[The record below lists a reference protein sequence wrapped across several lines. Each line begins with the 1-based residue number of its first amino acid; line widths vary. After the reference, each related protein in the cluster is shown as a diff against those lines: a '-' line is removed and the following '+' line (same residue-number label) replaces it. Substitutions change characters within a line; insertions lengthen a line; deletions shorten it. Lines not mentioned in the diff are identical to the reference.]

1 MQYRLKNFSVYLVTV
16 FLFTLMLSL
25 MTAQSARAATD
36 DSQEMVR
43 LINEARSKAG
53 LTALM
58 VDQQLSLQA
67 AKNLEYYQRTGQSPS
82 STMLLDIAK
91 SGGYSTIGQ
100 TIVRSNDVA
109 TMVQKQLVYYG
120 SRSILN
126 AKYNRIGL
134 AFMDTSS
141 GKICVQLLG
150 YKPITEP
157 IEKPEQPVPQPEP
170 TPQPE
175 PAAPQPEPEPQ
186 PEPQP
191 VPQEPTSFMND
202 FQKQVVNLVNA
213 ERAKYGLQP
222 LVAKEDLTKVAQAK
236 AQDMYQSRYFSH
248 TSPNYGSPFDMM
260 RKFGISYLAAGE
272 NIAMGQKTPEQ
283 VMQDWMNSS
292 GHRANIL
299 NAKYNE
305 IGVGV
310 YQSYSGYGY
319 IWVQEF
325 ARR

>member
-1 MQYRLKNFSVYLVTV
+1 MQYRLKKVPV
-16 FLFTLMLSL
+16 FLATLFLLTIMLPL
-25 MTAQSARAATD
+25 MTAQSAMAATG

-43 LINEARSKAG
+43 LVNEARTKYG
-53 LTALM
+53 LATLM
-58 VDQQLSLQA
+58 VDQELSKQA
-67 AKNLEYYQRTGQSPS
+67 VNNLAYYQRTGQIPS
-82 STMLLDIAK
+82 STMLLTIAK
-91 SGGYSTIGQ
+91 NGGYSTVGQ
-100 TIVRSNDVA
+100 TTVRSNDVA
-109 TMVQKQLVYYG
+109 SMVQKQLQSYG
-120 SRSILN
+120 SSSILN
-126 AKYNRIGL
+126 SKYNRIGL
-134 AFMDTSS
+134 AFADTSS
-141 GKICVQLLG
+141 GKLCVQLLA

-157 IEKPEQPVPQPEP
+157 KQPEQPAPVPKPEPQPTPQPEPKP

-175 PAAPQPEPEPQ
+175 PAPA
-186 PEPQP
+186 
-191 VPQEPTSFMND
+191 PQEPTSFMNE
-202 FQKQVVNLVNA
+202 FQTKVVDLVNA
-213 ERAKYGLQP
+213 ERAKHGLKP
-222 LVAKEDLTKVAQAK
+222 VVAKEDLTKVAQVK

-260 RKFGISYLAAGE
+260 RKFGISYSAAGE

-299 NAKYNE
+299 NANYNE